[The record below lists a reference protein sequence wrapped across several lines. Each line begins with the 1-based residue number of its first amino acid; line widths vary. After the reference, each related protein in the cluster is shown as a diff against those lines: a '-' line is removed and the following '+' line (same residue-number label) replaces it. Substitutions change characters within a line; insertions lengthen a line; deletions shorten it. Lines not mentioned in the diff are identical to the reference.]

1 MKHEHLPHIDIEGF
15 YQFVTFRTHDSTDS
29 YLKKLSLQNK
39 ANSEI
44 QLDIDQYLDSSQKGA
59 YLTGEALAYLRDF
72 LISKDGILF
81 ELVAFSIM
89 PNHVHLLFKPNE
101 KLVVVMQK
109 IKGASSRV
117 INQMLSQKGKFW
129 ATDYYDKAIRDERHF
144 SVVYKYIKHN

>member
-89 PNHVHLLFKPNE
+89 PYPAGLSSINIP
-101 KLVVVMQK
+101 
-109 IKGASSRV
+109 ASSNF
-117 INQMLSQKGKFW
+117 ISLPSSSDLPYCSSFKN
-129 ATDYYDKAIRDERHF
+129 T
-144 SVVYKYIKHN
+144 